1 VPFYLRPPNIE
12 RLKARGDTM
21 SLVRASRYRDP
32 EIAEQARALLAERM
46 DHYIRQLDSK
56 NLSVVAVA
64 RDALVAIGP
73 PARDRLIFILGEG
86 HAHRRQDAAFVL
98 GRMGDPAAVE
108 PLCAALKFPDPLLR
122 RLAAEALGRI
132 GDARAEK
139 ALKRMVA
146 LEPNPAVAKMG
157 RKALSKLR
165 EPAG

>member
-1 VPFYLRPPNIE
+1 MPFYLRPPNIE

-46 DHYIRQLDSK
+46 EHFIRQLDSK
-56 NLSVVAVA
+56 NLSVVAQA
-64 RDALVAIGP
+64 REALIAIGP
-73 PARDRLIFILGEG
+73 TARDRLIFILGEG
-86 HAHRRQDAAFVL
+86 HVHRRQDAAFVL
-98 GRMGDPAAVE
+98 GKMGDPAAVE

-132 GDARAEK
+132 GDPRAEK

-146 LEPNPAVAKMG
+146 LEPNPAAAKSG

-165 EPAG
+165 RPAG